1 MHTQQDLC
9 TWVFLFVFFFL
20 PVIVGVLEGREDV
33 PEAAVAVKLGLALGA
48 FDGAFQPSAQ
58 EALDRKQQ
66 RHANTQ
72 LMCSLTKRRKKKPY
86 NTPATNLAHL

>member
-1 MHTQQDLC
+1 MC
-9 TWVFLFVFFFL
+9 VL

-58 EALDRKQQ
+58 EALDRKRQ

-72 LMCSLTKRRKKKPY
+72 LMRSSTKQKTHTH
-86 NTPATNLAHL
+86 NTLATNPAHL